1 MAFADRTGL
10 EPATSA
16 VTGRHSNQL
25 NYRSIPYSTAYV
37 VFGIAKIRGKYIL
50 KQIFS
55 KKKALPIFT
64 AKSYNMPQYPNRQF
78 LDFETPI
85 KELYE
90 QIDATKKLAE
100 KNPKIDYTNTLIQLE
115 ESILEKRK
123 EITAN
128 LTPWQRVQLSRHP
141 DRPYTLKY
149 IDKMFTNFVELHGDR
164 NVKDDKAMV
173 GGFAQL
179 DGETV
184 MVIGQQKGV
193 NTKMRQMRNFGM
205 ANPEGYRKALR
216 LMKLAEKFNKPV
228 VALIDTPGAFPGLEA
243 EERGQG
249 EAIARNIYE
258 MIRLKVPVIV
268 VIIGEGASGG
278 ALGIGVG
285 DKTLMMENTWYTVIS
300 PESCSSILWRS
311 WDKKEIAAEQLRLTA
326 TDMKGF
332 GLVDEIV
339 EEPLG
344 GAHWD
349 YQEAA
354 DILKGCIQKAIA
366 EFKAKDPT
374 DRVNERINKYCKMG
388 FWEES
393 TIEN

>member
-1 MAFADRTGL
+1 
-10 EPATSA
+10 
-16 VTGRHSNQL
+16 
-25 NYRSIPYSTAYV
+25 
-37 VFGIAKIRGKYIL
+37 
-50 KQIFS
+50 
-55 KKKALPIFT
+55 
-64 AKSYNMPQYPNRQF
+64 MPTDANRQF
-78 LDFETPI
+78 LDFEKPI
-85 KELYE
+85 KDL
-90 QIDATKKLAE
+90 IDEIQNMKHRQEKTKLDLSDTIRKLE
-100 KNPKIDYTNTLIQLE
+100 D
-115 ESILEKRK
+115 SILDKRK
-123 EITAN
+123 EITQH
-128 LTPWQRVQLSRHP
+128 LSSWQRVQLSRHP

-149 IDKMFTNFVELHGDR
+149 IEKMTTNFVELFGDR

-173 GGFAQL
+173 GGFASL
-179 DGETV
+179 NGETV
-184 MVIGQQKGV
+184 MIIGQQKGT

-228 VALIDTPGAFPGLEA
+228 ITLIDTPGAYPGLEA

-285 DKTLMMENTWYTVIS
+285 DRVYMMENTWYSVIS

-326 TDMKGF
+326 EKMLGF
-332 GLVDEIV
+332 DLIDGIIP
-339 EEPLG
+339 EPIG

-349 YQEAA
+349 YDQAA
-354 DILKGCIQKAIA
+354 EILKDYLIPVVKELKQISA
-366 EFKAKDPT
+366 EQ
-374 DRVNERINKYCKMG
+374 RINERIEKFGKMG
-388 FWEES
+388 FWEEVD
-393 TIEN
+393 